1 MILTSKEIKE
11 AEANSNLSEYELIQ
25 VAGKNLFYSMTED
38 LEETDKILILAGSG
52 NNGADGMVLCQYL
65 CKNHYD
71 VHIAFP
77 YLNPKSNQAKKIYTE
92 FEYPVLSNEE
102 LDEALKNTTVIVD
115 ALFGFSFHDELSDEI
130 KKLFTKIQT

>member
-1 MILTSKEIKE
+1 MILTSKEIKV
-11 AEANSNLSEYELIQ
+11 AETNSNLSEYELIQ
-25 VAGKNLFYSMTED
+25 TAGKNLFYSMTED
-38 LEETDKILILAGSG
+38 LEETDKILILAGCG

-77 YLNPKSNQAKKIYTE
+77 YSAPKSVQAKNIYTE

-102 LDEALKNTTVIVD
+102 L
-115 ALFGFSFHDELSDEI
+115 ELA
-130 KKLFTKIQT
+130 KLL